1 MAIKG
6 SEARCTL
13 QASLP
18 SQIWTPPEIDF
29 FDVSGDLEQKKK
41 CVFFFVHKNFLDL
54 ENFSILFFF
63 FRKCQETALQG

>member
-29 FDVSGDLEQKKK
+29 FDVSDDLEQKNK
-41 CVFFFVHKNFLDL
+41 
-54 ENFSILFFF
+54 FFF
-63 FRKCQETALQG
+63 FWYKKIFGLVKFFKFFFFF